1 MTSRGTNEDYGSLNV
16 VSLDPDD
23 ITRVLATCSLC
34 GNTGSYDPHELVAGS
49 ARTCGRVRCQTAF
62 RAGRVPGRTA
72 ETGSVKD

>member
-1 MTSRGTNEDYGSLNV
+1 MTSRAINEDYGSLKV
-16 VSLDPDD
+16 LGTDPSD

-34 GNTGSYDPHELVAGS
+34 GNVGSFDPRSLVTGSG
-49 ARTCGRVRCQTAF
+49 RTCGRVRCEMAF